1 MSQKSELVPKRRFK
15 EFENAGDWEQR
26 ELGDFVIKAVD
37 NRGKTPPTQEFGRY
51 PLLEVASL
59 GKASPDY
66 TKVTKYVDEETYNG
80 WFRAYI
86 KKDDILFSTVGNT
99 GLVTLMDGYAG
110 ATIAQNIVGF
120 RAIEGNNPQF
130 LVQMFQL
137 PENLKRAKRIEMG
150 AVQPSIKVSQLIHVS
165 YLLPN
170 SEQEQEKI
178 GSFFKHLDDTITLHQ
193 RKLDKLNNIKQS
205 YLYQM
210 FPQNGEKVPSLRFSE
225 FSEEWKSN
233 RMGEL
238 GKTYTGL
245 NGKTKDDFGHGK
257 AKFVTYMNVYKNTIS
272 NPNLVEEVELDSRQ
286 NEVKYGDVLFTT
298 SSETPEEV
306 GLSSVWLNNSE
317 NVYLNSFCFGY
328 RLSINIDS
336 YYLAYMLRSQSIRKK
351 IILLAQGISRYNISK
366 SKMMDIEIVFPKL
379 EEQKKIGQF
388 FKQLDET
395 IDIQE
400 QELEKLKN
408 LKKAYLNEMFV

>member
-26 ELGDFVIKAVD
+26 KLSEITTKIGS
-37 NRGKTPPTQEFGRY
+37 GKTPKGGSSVYVQAGIA
-51 PLLEVASL
+51 LLRSQNIF
-59 GKASPDY
+59 DN
-66 TKVTKYVDEETYNG
+66 KVHFDNVV
-80 WFRAYI
+80 YI
-86 KKDDILFSTVGNT
+86 STEMDNEMLNSRVEKNDILLNITGASIGRTAVYEIETPANVNQHVCIIRPQSFANPVFIQSNLSSDVGQKQIELNQAGGGRE
-99 GLVTLMDGYAG
+99 GL
-110 ATIAQNIVGF
+110 N
-120 RAIEGNNPQF
+120 
-130 LVQMFQL
+130 FQQISKL
-137 PENLKRAKRIEMG
+137 AFNY
-150 AVQPSIKVSQLIHVS
+150 PSIE
-165 YLLPN
+165 
-170 SEQEQEKI
+170 EQNKI
-178 GSFFKHLDDTITLHQ
+178 GKFFKNLDDTITLHQ
-193 RKLDKLNNIKQS
+193 HKLDKLNNLKQS

-210 FPQNGEKVPSLRFSE
+210 FPQSGEKVPSLRFSE

-233 RMGEL
+233 SMGEL

-257 AKFVTYMNVYKNTIS
+257 AKFVTYVNVYKNTIS

-328 RLSINIDS
+328 RPSINIDY

-351 IILLAQGISRYNISK
+351 LYC
-366 SKMMDIEIVFPKL
+366 
-379 EEQKKIGQF
+379 
-388 FKQLDET
+388 
-395 IDIQE
+395 
-400 QELEKLKN
+400 
-408 LKKAYLNEMFV
+408 

>member
-1 MSQKSELVPKRRFK
+1 MSQNSELVPKRRFK

-26 ELGDFVIKAVD
+26 KLSSMTMYKNGKSHEDKQSTSGKYELINLNSISISGGLKHS
-37 NRGKTPPTQEFGRY
+37 GKFIEDTDDTLQ
-51 PLLEVASL
+51 
-59 GKASPDY
+59 
-66 TKVTKYVDEETYNG
+66 
-80 WFRAYI
+80 
-86 KKDDILFSTVGNT
+86 KDDLVMILSDVGHGDLLGRVALIPNDNMFVLNQRVALLRPNETADPHFLFSYINAHQYYFKSQG
-99 GLVTLMDGYAG
+99 AG
-110 ATIAQNIVGF
+110 
-120 RAIEGNNPQF
+120 
-130 LVQMFQL
+130 M
-137 PENLKRAKRIEMG
+137 
-150 AVQPSIKVSQLIHVS
+150 SQLNVS
-165 YLLPN
+165 KGSVENFTSNVPTI
-170 SEQEQEKI
+170 QEQNYI
-178 GSFFKHLDDTITLHQ
+178 GSFLKQINNIIALHQ

-233 RMGEL
+233 SMGEL

-328 RLSINIDS
+328 RPSINIDS

-388 FKQLDET
+388 FKRLDEN

>member
-193 RKLDKLNNIKQS
+193 HKLDKLNNIKQS

-210 FPQNGEKVPSLRFSE
+210 FPQNGQKVPTLRFAGFSGDWEERQLDDIADMFDNLRVPVKASDRSMGSIPYYGANGIQDYVDGFTHNGE
-225 FSEEWKSN
+225 FVLIAEDGANDLINYPVQYVKGKVWVNNHAHVVSGRN
-233 RMGEL
+233 GEL
-238 GKTYTGL
+238 SNLFLLPCIKAMDISSILVGGGRAKL
-245 NGKTKDDFGHGK
+245 NGDILKK
-257 AKFVTYMNVYKNTIS
+257 
-272 NPNLVEEVELDSRQ
+272 
-286 NEVKYGDVLFTT
+286 
-298 SSETPEEV
+298 
-306 GLSSVWLNNSE
+306 LNIK
-317 NVYLNSFCFGY
+317 LPSF
-328 RLSINIDS
+328 
-336 YYLAYMLRSQSIRKK
+336 
-351 IILLAQGISRYNISK
+351 
-366 SKMMDIEIVFPKL
+366 
-379 EEQKKIGQF
+379 EEQNKIGQF
-388 FKQLDET
+388 FKQLDEN
-395 IDIQE
+395 IEVQE

-408 LKKAYLNEMFV
+408 LKEAYLNEMFV

>member
-1 MSQKSELVPKRRFK
+1 MSQKSELVPKIRFK

-26 ELGDFVIKAVD
+26 ELGEIF
-37 NRGKTPPTQEFGRY
+37 NYEQP
-51 PLLEVASL
+51 
-59 GKASPDY
+59 
-66 TKVTKYVDEETYNG
+66 TKYIVKSTEYDDNFNTPVLTAGKSFLLGYTDEISGIKNATVENPVVIFDDFTTGSHYVDFPFKIKSSAMKLLSLNDNSDNFYFMFNTLKNIKYVPQSHERHWISKFSSFEIYKPSQEE
-80 WFRAYI
+80 
-86 KKDDILFSTVGNT
+86 
-99 GLVTLMDGYAG
+99 
-110 ATIAQNIVGF
+110 Q
-120 RAIEGNNPQF
+120 Q
-130 LVQMFQL
+130 
-137 PENLKRAKRIEMG
+137 
-150 AVQPSIKVSQLIHVS
+150 
-165 YLLPN
+165 
-170 SEQEQEKI
+170 KI
-178 GSFFKHLDDTITLHQ
+178 GAFFKKIDDTIALHQ
-193 RKLDKLNNIKQS
+193 RKLDKLNNLKQS
-205 YLYQM
+205 YLDQM
-210 FPQNGEKVPSLRFSE
+210 FPQNGQKVPSLRFSE

-233 RMGEL
+233 SMGEL

-328 RLSINIDS
+328 RPSINIDS

-388 FKQLDET
+388 FKRLDEN

-408 LKKAYLNEMFV
+408 LKEAYLNEMFV